1 MLNWPRVKEI
11 LTAKPKFK
19 TGRFDSKTHF
29 CPNRMRTLIKDV
41 RYWNMGYS
49 EQGRENQKRFS
60 ERKRISSGWLKA
72 GLRPWDVS

>member
-11 LTAKPKFK
+11 VSAKPKFK

-41 RYWNMGYS
+41 KYRNMGYP
-49 EQGRENQKRFS
+49 EQGRENQKGFS
-60 ERKRISSGWLKA
+60 ERKRISPAWLKA
-72 GLRPWDVS
+72 EPRLWDVS